1 MFPVCADL
9 IHFNFISG
17 GLMCSASRDGAGG
30 VYRDGWHQAGVH
42 LVDAEKALGS
52 VPKIPTY

>member
-1 MFPVCADL
+1 MCA
-9 IHFNFISG
+9 
-17 GLMCSASRDGAGG
+17 ASRDGAGG